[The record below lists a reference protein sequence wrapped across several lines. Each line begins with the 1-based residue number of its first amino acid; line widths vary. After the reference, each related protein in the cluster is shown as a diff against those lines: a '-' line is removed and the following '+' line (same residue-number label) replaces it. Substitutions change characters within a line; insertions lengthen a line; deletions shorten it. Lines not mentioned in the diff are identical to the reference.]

1 MAETADNQLVAADAK
16 LNFDDN
22 AAYRQKEIFTLRD
35 TTQED
40 PREVYSHSLLFVFYI
55 TWELNILS
63 LNPSI
68 ITTQVQGF
76 STHPWCIFGLGSRYM
91 ASPICQYMTQY
102 YRTSF
107 VTTWDK

>member
-40 PREVYSHSLLFVFYI
+40 PREVYLHALLFVLYYI
-55 TWELNILS
+55 GIEHMIPKPTPLQLKSRDFLPIPGVFLGC
-63 LNPSI
+63 
-68 ITTQVQGF
+68 VQDTF
-76 STHPWCIFGLGSRYM
+76 W
-91 ASPICQYMTQY
+91 ASPTRHY
-102 YRTSF
+102 
-107 VTTWDK
+107 VT